1 MARAQRKRR
10 NVDTWKKKTWYDIL
24 APKAFGEA
32 KIGETVSSDPAVIK
46 GRVIKSSMMDITGD
60 YSKQHIKMEFKLGNA
75 DGNKIHTEFI
85 GQSLSRD
92 YMRSQIRRKST
103 RVEAVIDIKTKD
115 GHALRVKSIAMAMG
129 RAQAAQEGAI
139 RKIMEDIITKR
150 AANMDLEQFINEVI
164 KGRLSAEIYRGA
176 GKIYSLKRVEI
187 RKVRVLERK
196 KIRSKELTQQ

>member
-1 MARAQRKRR
+1 MARTQRKRR
-10 NVDTWKKKTWYDIL
+10 NVDTWKQKTWYEIL

-32 KIGETVSSDPAVIK
+32 KIGETVASDPATIK

-60 YSKQHIKMEFKLGNA
+60 FSKQHIRMEFKLGNV
-75 DGNKIHTEFI
+75 DGNKIHTEFV

-103 RVEAVIDIKTKD
+103 RVEDVIDTKTRD
-115 GHALRVKSIAMAMG
+115 GHTIRVKSIAMAIG

-139 RKIMEDIITKR
+139 RKIMRDIIIKR
-150 AANMDLEQFINEVI
+150 ASNMDLEQFINEVI
-164 KGRLSAEIYRGA
+164 KGRLSAEIYRAA

-187 RKVRVLERK
+187 RKVRVLKHK
-196 KIRSKELTQQ
+196 KDAPKN